1 MLTKVFQK
9 TEKIIACLLV
19 FLIPTQL
26 ALHFWPSYAFVF
38 GIRVDYLAP
47 AVYLTDV
54 LVFCLIIFWYVN
66 DRKIFLLF
74 LKNKR
79 TVILL
84 FFIFIFVNTFFSTN
98 LWISLWVFQ
107 FFLGRT
113 TGLFY
118 FLGERSFDLTTP
130 GIALVEIFG
139 RDYIRAYS
147 TFPHPN
153 SLAGFLG
160 VIILLSIYEKPMLGK
175 KWFLAISIFLL
186 CFLLTYS
193 LSAFVSLVLAI
204 LILKIVSQKKME
216 RKIVLFVC
224 TLSLTLSL
232 LLPILTRSFY
242 THFNFLGKKY
252 TERIDL
258 AYISGNMIS
267 SRFLQGVGLNTYIVN
282 VPKFEGIF
290 TYSWI
295 LQPVHNIFLLVFSE
309 TGFLGLVLY
318 FLFFLKLLRTKHFLI
333 FLFILTTGLFDHY
346 WITLQQNIL
355 LYTFVVGLSLKR
367 FKL

>member
-1 MLTKVFQK
+1 MKVLEMVLFALYLYHRK
-9 TEKIIACLLV
+9 STIGVKKLYSTLFISTAT
-19 FLIPTQL
+19 FSLI
-26 ALHFWPSYAFVF
+26 
-38 GIRVDYLAP
+38 G
-47 AVYLTDV
+47 
-54 LVFCLIIFWYVN
+54 
-66 DRKIFLLF
+66 
-74 LKNKR
+74 
-79 TVILL
+79 
-84 FFIFIFVNTFFSTN
+84 
-98 LWISLWVFQ
+98 VFQ